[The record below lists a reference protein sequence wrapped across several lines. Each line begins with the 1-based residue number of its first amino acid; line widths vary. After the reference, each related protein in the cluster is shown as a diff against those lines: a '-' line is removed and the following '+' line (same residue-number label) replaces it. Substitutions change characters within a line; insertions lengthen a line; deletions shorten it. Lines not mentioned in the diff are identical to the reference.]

1 MYTYICVKCV
11 LIYVPIYAIIYIV
24 KEIKGTFTAEE
35 IERSED
41 NAEYEALSKL
51 INELKQMLEEA

>member
-1 MYTYICVKCV
+1 MYTFICAKCV

-41 NAEYEALSKL
+41 NAEHAYSYRTCDKVCKA
-51 INELKQMLEEA
+51 

>member
-11 LIYVPIYAIIYIV
+11 LIYVPIYVIIYIV

-41 NAEYEALSKL
+41 NAEYAYSYRTCDKVR
-51 INELKQMLEEA
+51 KA

>member
-41 NAEYEALSKL
+41 NAEYAYSYRTCNKVC
-51 INELKQMLEEA
+51 KA

>member
-1 MYTYICVKCV
+1 MYTFICTKCV

-24 KEIKGTFTAEE
+24 KEIKVTFTAEE

-41 NAEYEALSKL
+41 N
-51 INELKQMLEEA
+51 EEHAYSYRTCDKVCKA

>member
-1 MYTYICVKCV
+1 MLPYICLKCQ
-11 LIYVPIYAIIYIV
+11 LKCVPIYNIIYIV

-41 NAEYEALSKL
+41 NAEYADSYRTCDKVC
-51 INELKQMLEEA
+51 KA

>member
-1 MYTYICVKCV
+1 MYTFICTKCE

-24 KEIKGTFTAEE
+24 KEIKVTFTAEE

-41 NAEYEALSKL
+41 NAEYADSYRTCDKVC
-51 INELKQMLEEA
+51 KA

>member
-1 MYTYICVKCV
+1 MYTYICAKCV

-24 KEIKGTFTAEE
+24 KEMKVTFTAEE

-41 NAEYEALSKL
+41 NAEYAYSYRTCDKVC
-51 INELKQMLEEA
+51 KA

>member
-1 MYTYICVKCV
+1 MYTFICTKCV

-41 NAEYEALSKL
+41 NAEYAYSYRTCDKVC
-51 INELKQMLEEA
+51 KA

>member
-1 MYTYICVKCV
+1 MYTYICIKCV
-11 LIYVPIYAIIYIV
+11 LIYVPIYDIMYIV

-41 NAEYEALSKL
+41 NAEHAYSYRTCDKVCKA
-51 INELKQMLEEA
+51 

>member
-1 MYTYICVKCV
+1 MYTFICTKCI

-24 KEIKGTFTAEE
+24 KEIKVTFTAEE

-41 NAEYEALSKL
+41 NAEHAYSYRTCDKVCKA
-51 INELKQMLEEA
+51 